1 MATSCGRAEKS
12 QNPTTMCSVSRA
24 AGSAEPKP
32 TGAPPNRP
40 IPPRRIMQISIA
52 VQRMSLPSC
61 SKRFCATRPKG
72 RFSVNT
78 AKYHTVSEQSGTA
91 LPLQQGC
98 YACACSDSKEP
109 IKRWSRIRVQEPMFC
124 ILKITAS
131 SLRKRLR
138 KLWRATI
145 GITPARHPRLLPQR
159 RKKSPSAK
167 NHGPRGKAVPGFL
180 AARVYRERIIDRV
193 CFRMKNHQSLRRRA
207 RRSRIG
213 WITMLGA
220 VWRALRPDSS
230 SVFTGVISERKE

>member
-1 MATSCGRAEKS
+1 
-12 QNPTTMCSVSRA
+12 
-24 AGSAEPKP
+24 
-32 TGAPPNRP
+32 
-40 IPPRRIMQISIA
+40 MQISIA

-61 SKRFCATRPKG
+61 SKLFYATRPKG
-72 RFSVNT
+72 RFSVNA

-91 LPLQQGC
+91 LPIQQGW
-98 YACACSDSKEP
+98 YACACSDSKEL

-131 SLRKRLR
+131 SLRNRLR

-145 GITPARHPRLLPQR
+145 GITPARQPRLLPQR

-167 NHGPRGKAVPGFL
+167 NHGPRGKAGPGFL
-180 AARVYRERIIDRV
+180 AARVYREHRERIIDRV

-207 RRSRIG
+207 RRSWMG

-220 VWRALRPDSS
+220 VRRALRVNSGIRDQIRPILET
-230 SVFTGVISERKE
+230 FEGLKR